1 MPYGSNPTKT
11 RLFAVGPTGWYLMEQ
26 NAGLDDS
33 GREIGSS
40 SERGTTQS
48 AGWFKTRDSSLGDL
62 GVKRWSQGQLA
73 VETVASDAF
82 TIKVNTIDPD
92 SSSTVLT
99 HTASGT
105 EEALLRFGA
114 RTRGYG
120 ANVEVT
126 VTAGSP
132 KFRSVALDGTAG
144 LRQRLEIA

>member
-1 MPYGSNPTKT
+1 M
-11 RLFAVGPTGWYLMEQ
+11 MEQ

-40 SERGTTQS
+40 SESGTTQV
-48 AGWFKTRDSSLGDL
+48 AGAFKTRDYTLGDM

-73 VETVASDAF
+73 AETIASDAF
-82 TIKVNTIDPD
+82 NIKVNTIDPD
-92 SSSTVLT
+92 SSSTVLS

-105 EEALLRFGA
+105 EEALFRFGA
-114 RTRGYG
+114 RQRGYG

-132 KFRSVALDGTAG
+132 KFRSVALDGSAG
-144 LRQRLEIA
+144 LRQRLEVA